1 MQRILVL
8 GGGFAGLWAA
18 AGAARKRAELDL
30 GTNTI
35 EIVLVDRSAYHNIRV
50 RNYEP
55 DLSDVVIPLARV
67 LDPIGVRHVRA
78 EVRGI
83 DTTSQVVE
91 VATEGRIEA
100 ISYDTLVVALGSA
113 LVRPLVPGLA
123 QHGFDVDTYLAAE
136 KLSEHF
142 KELGSRPPSPA
153 RATVVVAGAG
163 FTGIEVATE
172 MPTRLRALP
181 GVEAPRVILVDGAPV
196 VGATIGDSA
205 RPVIVEALAAL
216 GIETRLGVRVTAVE
230 ECCVTL
236 DSSETILCATL
247 VWCGGMRASPLAAA
261 LTGKPDRLGRIAVD
275 AYMQVEG
282 IARVFA
288 AGDAAWAA
296 LDGQHPTVMSCQF
309 ARPMGRFAG
318 HNATA
323 LLTGTPMLPL
333 KLDWYVT
340 VLDLGPW
347 GALYTAGWD
356 RRVLSTGADAKQVK
370 QEINCRRIYPP
381 RSFAPADTFAAA
393 SPVVQ
398 SPPPQVREAAKAPR
412 A

>member
-18 AGAARKRAELDL
+18 AGAARKRAELRTA
-30 GTNTI
+30 TNTI
-35 EIVLVDRSAYHNIRV
+35 EIVLVDRNAYHNIRV

-67 LDPIGVRHVRA
+67 LDPIGVRHVLAGVRA
-78 EVRGI
+78 I
-83 DTTSQVVE
+83 DTTSRVVE
-91 VATEGRIEA
+91 VANEGRIEA

-113 LVRPLVPGLA
+113 LARPPVPGLA
-123 QHGFDVDTYLAAE
+123 EHGFDVDTFRAAE

-163 FTGIEVATE
+163 FTGIEVASE
-172 MPTRLRALP
+172 MPMRLRALP
-181 GVEAPRVILVDGAPV
+181 GVEAPRVILADGAPV
-196 VGATIGDSA
+196 VGATIGDNA

-216 GIETRLGVRVTAVE
+216 GIEMRLGVRVAAVE
-230 ECCVTL
+230 TGCVTL
-236 DSSETILCATL
+236 DSGETIPCATL
-247 VWCGGMRASPLAAA
+247 VWCGGMRANPLAGA
-261 LTGKPDRLGRIAVD
+261 LTGKPDQLGRIAVD

-282 IARVFA
+282 VVGVFA

-318 HNATA
+318 HNAA
-323 LLTGTPMLPL
+323 AMLAGSPMLPL

-347 GALYTAGWD
+347 GALYTAGWE
-356 RRVLSTGADAKQVK
+356 RRVLSTGADAKRVK

-393 SPVVQ
+393 APVVQ

-412 A
+412 P

>member
-18 AGAARKRAELDL
+18 AGAARKRAELGL
-30 GTNTI
+30 GTNAI
-35 EIVLVDRSAYHNIRV
+35 EVVLVDRSAYHNIRV

-55 DLSDVVIPLARV
+55 DLSDVVVPLARV

-78 EVRGI
+78 DVRGI
-83 DTTSQVVE
+83 DTTRRVVE

-100 ISYDTLVVALGSA
+100 ISYDTLVDALGSA
-113 LVRPLVPGLA
+113 LARPPVPGLA
-123 QHGFDVDTYLAAE
+123 QHGFDVDTYPAAE
-136 KLSEHF
+136 RLGEHL
-142 KELGSRPPSPA
+142 KELGLRPSSPA
-153 RATVVVAGAG
+153 RATVVIAGAG

-196 VGATIGDSA
+196 VGATIGDNA

-216 GIETRLGVRVTAVE
+216 GIETRLGVRVTSLE

-236 DSSETILCATL
+236 NSGETIPCATL
-247 VWCGGMRASPLAAA
+247 IWCGGMRASPLAGV
-261 LTGKPDRLGRIAVD
+261 LGKPDRLGRIGVD
-275 AYMQVEG
+275 AYMRVEA
-282 IARVFA
+282 IAGVFA
-288 AGDAAWAA
+288 AGDVAWAA

-318 HNATA
+318 HNAAA
-323 LLTGTPMLPL
+323 LLAGAPMLPL

-340 VLDLGPW
+340 VLDLGAW
-347 GALYTAGWD
+347 GALYTAGWE
-356 RRVLSTGADAKQVK
+356 RRVLSTGADAKKVK

-381 RSFAPADTFAAA
+381 RSFAPADTLVAAA
-393 SPVVQ
+393 PVVQ
-398 SPPPQVREAAKAPR
+398 APPPQALNTFC
-412 A
+412 

>member
-18 AGAARKRAELDL
+18 AGAARKRAELGL
-30 GTNTI
+30 GPSTI

-67 LDPIGVRHVRA
+67 LDPIGVRHARA

-83 DTTSQVVE
+83 DTRTRVVE
-91 VATEGRIEA
+91 VATEGRIET

-113 LVRPLVPGLA
+113 LVRPAVPGLA
-123 QHGFDVDTYLAAE
+123 QYGFDVDTYPAAE
-136 KLSEHF
+136 KLGEHF

-153 RATVVVAGAG
+153 RATVVVVGAG

-172 MPTRLRALP
+172 MPTRLRGL

-196 VGATIGDSA
+196 VGSSIGDNA

-216 GIETRLGVRVTAVE
+216 GIETRLGVRVAAVE
-230 ECCVTL
+230 ERCVTL
-236 DSSETILCATL
+236 DSGETIPCATL
-247 VWCGGMRASPLAAA
+247 VWCGGMRASPLGAA

-288 AGDAAWAA
+288 AGDAAWVA

-318 HNATA
+318 HNAAA
-323 LLTGTPMLPL
+323 LLMGVPMLPL

-356 RRVLSTGADAKQVK
+356 RRVLSTGAGAKQVK

-381 RSFAPADTFAAA
+381 RSFAPADTLAAA

-398 SPPPQVREAAKAPR
+398 SPPPQVREAARAPR
-412 A
+412 T

>member
-18 AGAARKRAELDL
+18 AGAARKRAELGL
-30 GTNTI
+30 GTNAI

-78 EVRGI
+78 EARGI
-83 DTTSQVVE
+83 DTTRRVVE
-91 VATEGRIEA
+91 VATEGRIES

-113 LVRPLVPGLA
+113 LARPPVPGLA
-123 QHGFDVDTYLAAE
+123 EHGFDVDTYPAAE
-136 KLSEHF
+136 KLGEHF
-142 KELGSRPPSPA
+142 KELGSRPPSRA
-153 RATVVVAGAG
+153 RGTVVVVGAG
-163 FTGIEVATE
+163 FTGIEVASE
-172 MPTRLRALP
+172 MPARLRALP
-181 GVEAPRVILVDGAPV
+181 GVKAPRVILVDGASV
-196 VGATIGDSA
+196 VGATIGDNA

-216 GIETRLGVRVTAVE
+216 GIETRLGVRVAAVE
-230 ECCVTL
+230 VDCVTL
-236 DSSETILCATL
+236 GSGETIPCATL

-282 IARVFA
+282 VAGVFA
-288 AGDAAWAA
+288 AGDAAWAT

-318 HNATA
+318 HNAA
-323 LLTGTPMLPL
+323 AMLAGAPMLPL
-333 KLDWYVT
+333 ELDWYVT

-347 GALYTAGWD
+347 GALYTAGWE
-356 RRVLSTGADAKQVK
+356 RHVLSTGADAKQVK

-381 RSFAPADTFAAA
+381 RSFAPADILAAA
-393 SPVVQ
+393 APVVQ
-398 SPPPQVREAAKAPR
+398 SPPPQVREAEKATR